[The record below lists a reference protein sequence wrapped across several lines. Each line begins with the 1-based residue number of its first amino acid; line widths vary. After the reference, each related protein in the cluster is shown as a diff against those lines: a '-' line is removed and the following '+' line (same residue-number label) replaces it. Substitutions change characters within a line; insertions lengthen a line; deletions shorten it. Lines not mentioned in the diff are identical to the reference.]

1 MASGAFKKVDVIKG
15 PFDPGGQPDT
25 RTGQPVEL
33 GFFAWNIKG
42 GMTASKAVLADPA
55 RYQNFWEWPNSMRL
69 VQLAEEIG
77 FDYQVP
83 FGRWIGQEGETDY
96 NGAALDFL
104 ASAAAT
110 APVTKRIGLF
120 STAHIT
126 YRFHPLHIAKFGAT
140 IDHISGG
147 RWGLN
152 IVSGYSTKEMEAF
165 GFKEPIPHD
174 LAYEMA
180 DEFTCLMKYLWT
192 EEERFTFEGK
202 YYQAYGAI
210 VAPRPIRKPRPVLM
224 NAGGSD
230 KGLDFAARHS
240 DWIFTTMPT
249 IEDYRDKVSSIHAL
263 ASTYGR
269 TVRAA
274 TMVWVLPDATDA
286 LANEKYNWIE
296 SQIDHVAVVNFLASM
311 RGTSAEQIF
320 ALSNQLA
327 EDPYAG
333 IGKDAYIA
341 VALGITAPRLVGS
354 YETVAQKIEALHANG
369 VESVL
374 MCFFDPQQGL
384 HQMQDHIIPIM
395 KKMGL
400 RK

>member
-1 MASGAFKKVDVIKG
+1 M
-15 PFDPGGQPDT
+15 Q
-25 RTGQPVEL
+25 
-33 GFFAWNIKG
+33 
-42 GMTASKAVLADPA
+42 
-55 RYQNFWEWPNSMRL
+55 
-69 VQLAEEIG
+69 
-77 FDYQVP
+77 
-83 FGRWIGQEGETDY
+83 
-96 NGAALDFL
+96 
-104 ASAAAT
+104 
-110 APVTKRIGLF
+110 
-120 STAHIT
+120 
-126 YRFHPLHIAKFGAT
+126 
-140 IDHISGG
+140 
-147 RWGLN
+147 
-152 IVSGYSTKEMEAF
+152 
-165 GFKEPIPHD
+165 
-174 LAYEMA
+174 
-180 DEFTCLMKYLWT
+180 
-192 EEERFTFEGK
+192 
-202 YYQAYGAI
+202 
-210 VAPRPIRKPRPVLM
+210 
-224 NAGGSD
+224 GGSD

-249 IEDYRDKVSSIHAL
+249 IKDYRDKVSSIHAL
-263 ASTYGR
+263 ATTYGR

-296 SQIDHVAVVNFLASM
+296 SQIDQVAVVNFLASM

-354 YETVAQKIEALHANG
+354 CETVAQKIEALHANG

-400 RK
+400 RKKTQ